1 MRERQRRGR
10 HQHTEQQTPH
20 VARVPVATRYR
31 MGTMGFNPY
40 RKFRARPVDYVLL
53 SLVFAV
59 AIGLVI
65 WAVVG

>member
-1 MRERQRRGR
+1 
-10 HQHTEQQTPH
+10 
-20 VARVPVATRYR
+20 VASRYR
-31 MGTMGFNPY
+31 MGTVGFNPY